1 MKKITLTLI
10 AFMFFALGQ
19 SQNLALGATATASN
33 ENQPASYAIDGNT
46 GTRWETDFS
55 DPHWITIDLGTSYDI
70 GHVVLNWEGA
80 FASSYEIQITDDA
93 TFATYTTAYSTTTG
107 DGGIDDLSVNTTGRY
122 VRMYGTVRGT
132 PYGYSLWEF
141 EIYEATDPVI
151 DATLSDLT
159 VNGTTVT
166 GFGSSVFDYY
176 MVLPIGTTDVPA
188 VVATTSQASP
198 AVAVV
203 TDAPSLPG
211 TTSVLVTAQNGVDTN
226 TYTIYFA
233 VEFAPVNATFDLTF
247 ESGAAGSD
255 ASNWDVF
262 ENGDMSPPFEVVSNP
277 DASGVNTSS
286 MVAKFTS
293 LAGESEWAGCANQH
307 GTIWEWVLDGTSTTL
322 TIDVYKSVI
331 SDVMVK
337 IVNSTNGTIYAV
349 QQPNTVINAW
359 ETLTYDISG
368 SVSSGENH
376 DNDTIVVHTDI
387 ASPRT
392 TDNVTYFDNIS
403 WEGLKIAEA
412 PPVLSVTN
420 FEATEFKVY
429 PNPTLNVWNLES
441 SNQLVNSVQV
451 FNVLGKQVIT
461 LNPNSEEVT
470 IDASELPTGLYFAKI
485 YTNTGSNSVK
495 LIKK

>member
-1 MKKITLTLI
+1 MKKITLCLI
-10 AFMFFALGQ
+10 AIMFFALGQ
-19 SQNLALGATATASN
+19 SQNLALAGTATASN
-33 ENQPASYAIDGNT
+33 ENQPAINAIDGNA
-46 GTRWETDFS
+46 GTRWETSFS
-55 DPHWITIDLGTSYDI
+55 DPHWITIDLGMSYEI
-70 GHVVLNWEGA
+70 GQVILNWEGA
-80 FASSYEIQITDDA
+80 FASTYEIQISDDA
-93 TFATYTTAYSTTTG
+93 SFATYTTAYATTTG
-107 DGGIDDLSVNTTGRY
+107 DGGIDDLSISATGQY

-141 EIYEATDPVI
+141 EIYEAGDPLV
-151 DATLSDLT
+151 DATLNDLT
-159 VNGTTVT
+159 VNGTTVA
-166 GFGSSVFDYY
+166 GFASSVLNYNV
-176 MVLPIGTTDVPA
+176 VLPIGTTEVPI

-198 AVAVV
+198 ASAVV

-211 TTSVLVTAQNGVDTN
+211 TTSVFVTAQNGVDTN
-226 TYTIYFA
+226 TYSIYFT
-233 VEFAPVNATFDLTF
+233 VEIAPVNATFDLTF

-262 ENGDMSPPFEVVSNP
+262 ENGDTPPPFEVVSNP

-286 MVAKFTS
+286 SVAKFTS
-293 LAGESEWAGCANQH
+293 LAGQSEWAGCANQH

-337 IVNSTNGTIYAV
+337 IVNTTNGTIYAV

-368 SVSSGENH
+368 AVSSGENH

-387 ASPRT
+387 ASPRA

-412 PPVLSVTN
+412 PPVLSVINYET
-420 FEATEFKVY
+420 TDFKVY
-429 PNPTLNVWNLES
+429 PNPTLNVWNIKS

-451 FNVLGKQVIT
+451 FDVLGKQVIS
-461 LNPNSEEVT
+461 LIPNSEEVI

-485 YTNTGSNSVK
+485 ATETGSNSVK
-495 LIKK
+495 LIKN